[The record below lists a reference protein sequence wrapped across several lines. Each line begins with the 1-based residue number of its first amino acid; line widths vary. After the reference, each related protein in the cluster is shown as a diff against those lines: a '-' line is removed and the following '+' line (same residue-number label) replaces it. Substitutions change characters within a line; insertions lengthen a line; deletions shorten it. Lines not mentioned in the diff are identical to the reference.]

1 MQNPHPMKLQ
11 NEIAALTSTKQDN
24 SFRLMEQA
32 NTTTFVGQVPNVVDL
47 KNVAG
52 SN

>member
-1 MQNPHPMKLQ
+1 MQNPHSIQFQ
-11 NEIAALTSTKQDN
+11 NEIATLTSTKQDN

-32 NTTTFVGQVPNVVDL
+32 NTTTFVSQVPNVVNL
-47 KNVAG
+47 NNIAG